1 MNPKIQA
8 ILKSKGA
15 KIAGKVASIAA
26 IVLLVALS
34 VLFIFRRNIL
44 QFVVKEVTT
53 RVERKYPVDLVIGK
67 ADYVGVKTVIM
78 RDIAVIPKGADT
90 LFTTDSVDAEI
101 SLWTVFKGRV
111 VFSELKIAN
120 AFVTA
125 RKTKTQNNYS
135 FLLRKKP
142 AEAPTQAKA
151 EGRNYGEILNNL
163 IERAFENVPEEVTFR
178 NLLVTYESD
187 NRNIRVN
194 MPLLTVDEG
203 NISSSLTVQTDSLVN
218 KLHVDGSI
226 NPDDYQISANLYTT
240 DTAGI
245 RIPYIKEKYG
255 AKLSF
260 DSLKVSL
267 TDKVYKQNRLTIKG
281 EGRMNKLLV
290 NHPKV
295 ADGDVEIDKGA
306 INYVVTIGQDYYSL
320 DTLTRVTLNKMV
332 VYPQARLITKPS
344 KRIALK
350 VRSAQTEANDFFES
364 LPKGMF
370 ETLEGIKAQGYLT
383 YNMNFYVDLAQVD
396 SLKFDS
402 DLEGKYF
409 NITNFGKTDLR
420 LMNAPFEHTV
430 YEYDKPV
437 RTFLVGPQNPNF
449 TPYNQISNYLKNSI
463 LTSEDYGFFK
473 HKGFHEGAFRH
484 SMITNIKEKN
494 FTRGG
499 STISMQ
505 LVKNVFLTRK
515 KTVARKV
522 EEMLIVWL
530 IENNRLTS
538 KQRMYEVYL
547 NIIEWGPNVYG
558 VKEASRFFFEKYPSE
573 LNLAESLFLT
583 SIIPR
588 PKAYRYSF
596 DAYGNLRNRPR
607 YFFRLISGI
616 MLRRGLISRE
626 EYDNLYP
633 HVNLAGRARD
643 LIVTATPP
651 PDTTAVDSLQIDL
664 VTPIDLL
671 D

>member
-1 MNPKIQA
+1 MNPKIKA
-8 ILKSKGA
+8 FLNSKGA
-15 KIAGKVASIAA
+15 KIAARVAAVMA
-26 IVLLVALS
+26 VMLVIALS

-44 QFVVKEVTT
+44 RFVVKEVVT
-53 RVERKYPVDLVIGK
+53 RVERKYPVDLIIGK
-67 ADYVGVKTVIM
+67 ADYVGLKTVIM
-78 RDIAVIPKGADT
+78 RDIAIIPKGADT

-101 SLWTVFKGRV
+101 SLRTIFKGHV
-111 VFSELKIAN
+111 VFSDLKIAN
-120 AFVTA
+120 AFLTA
-125 RKTKTQNNYS
+125 RKTANQNNYS

-142 AEAPTQAKA
+142 TAAPRDTTT
-151 EGRNYGEILNNL
+151 GRNYGEILNNL
-163 IERAFENVPEEVTFR
+163 IETAFENVPDEVTFR
-178 NLLVTYESD
+178 NLLVTYESVD
-187 NRNIRVN
+187 RNIRVN
-194 MPLLTVDEG
+194 MPLLTVEEG
-203 NISSSLTVQTDSLVN
+203 NISTSLTVQTDSLIN

-267 TDKVYKQNRLTIKG
+267 TDKEYKRDRLTIKG
-281 EGRMNKLLV
+281 EGRMDRFLV

-295 ADGDVEIDKGA
+295 ADTDVRVDSGA
-306 INYVVTIGQDYYSL
+306 INYVITIGENYYSL
-320 DTLTRVTLNKMV
+320 DTLSKVTVNKMV
-332 VYPQARLITKPS
+332 IYPQAKFITKPS
-344 KRIALK
+344 KQVTLK
-350 VRSAQTEANDFFES
+350 VRSAQTDANDFFES

-370 ETLEGIKAQGYLT
+370 ETLEGIKAQGQLT
-383 YNMNFYVDLAQVD
+383 YKMNFFVDMAQID

-409 NITNFGKTDLR
+409 NILDYGNVDLR
-420 LMNAPFEHTV
+420 KMNQPFEHTV
-430 YEYDKPV
+430 YERNKPL
-437 RTFLVGPQNPNF
+437 RTFTVGPPNPNF
-449 TPYNQISNYLKNSI
+449 TPYNQIANYLKNAI

-484 SMITNIKEKN
+484 SIITNLKEKS
-494 FTRGG
+494 FVRGG

-547 NIIEWGPNVYG
+547 NVIEWGPNVYG
-558 VKEASRFFFEKYPSE
+558 VKEASRFFFEKHPSD

-583 SIIPR
+583 SIIPQ

-607 YFFRLISGI
+607 YYFKLISGI
-616 MLRRGLISRE
+616 MLRRGIITRA

-651 PDTTAVDSLQIDL
+651 PDTTAVDSLQMDL